1 MDDGLLEGQLA
12 YYRARAGEYDEWFLR
27 TGRNDRGPNGIAGG
41 FSNWSE
47 SAGNSAGSGRR
58 EGCSSS
64 RAAPVCGRWSSRGT
78 RPA

>member
-1 MDDGLLEGQLA
+1 MDDGLLEGSWPTTGHA
-12 YYRARAGEYDEWFLR
+12 PGSTTNGFCARDVTTAV
-27 TGRNDRGPNGIAGG
+27 PNGIAGG